1 AVTALAGMGDQRA
14 IEPLATSLGDRNAE
28 VRLAAIESLMRVGDT
43 GVREQLIRC
52 LKEEKAWRVRYKLV
66 KLFAEYSFPD
76 IVDALIETLGDDDD
90 VRAYAAV
97 SLGIIGDSRALPA
110 LEYMAAND
118 EGEYWSEEKES
129 YMRTRSA
136 AEGAIETI
144 RAIETGEEVERSSL
158 AVQSRSRVRHRMKD
172 YSGCQK
178 TFIHYGRITYDD
190 VFPGPNEPNGL
201 VDRIELRFNSR
212 KNPYRPHLGTI
223 TVDWYAPLR
232 AYGVVEDAMPEMRI
246 PWDAWGALAECGDLL
261 TQLGHASG
269 PAMQPDEF
277 AELLRQD
284 GFADI
289 TR

>member
-1 AVTALAGMGDQRA
+1 
-14 IEPLATSLGDRNAE
+14 
-28 VRLAAIESLMRVGDT
+28 
-43 GVREQLIRC
+43 
-52 LKEEKAWRVRYKLV
+52 
-66 KLFAEYSFPD
+66 
-76 IVDALIETLGDDDD
+76 
-90 VRAYAAV
+90 
-97 SLGIIGDSRALPA
+97 
-110 LEYMAAND
+110 
-118 EGEYWSEEKES
+118 
-129 YMRTRSA
+129 
-136 AEGAIETI
+136 
-144 RAIETGEEVERSSL
+144 
-158 AVQSRSRVRHRMKD
+158 
-172 YSGCQK
+172 
-178 TFIHYGRITYDD
+178 
-190 VFPGPNEPNGL
+190 PNEPNGL

-277 AELLRQD
+277 AKLLRQD